1 MSRRPVLHSAST
13 DLPVLMAPRS
23 LARRAPVHERFTGLP
38 MVRLEARH
46 GLGLLLLFLVASGVA
61 QAQVPPENP
70 SIIASVI
77 RWAPLLLS
85 GFVFNLAISFIA
97 MAGGT
102 IVGAFLGIAQISLL
116 PPVRKGSW
124 FATQFFRNA
133 PWLVLLFFVMFL
145 LPFQF
150 TIGGF
155 TIPFPDW
162 VKATLGL
169 ALPVMANVSE
179 IVRGAIQSIPSG
191 QWEASESLAF
201 TRRQT
206 LWMIILPQCIK
217 RMMPPWMN
225 LYSILTMGTVLAS
238 VVGVNEMLTLTQ
250 QALAAENRAALLVP
264 FYAFDLVVFFIYCYP
279 IARSTVY
286 LERRYA
292 VKI

>member
-1 MSRRPVLHSAST
+1 MSRRPLLHGVST
-13 DLPVLMAPRS
+13 DLPVLLAPTGMPGRP
-23 LARRAPVHERFTGLP
+23 PVHERLTGLP
-38 MVRLEARH
+38 MVHLEARH
-46 GLGLLLLFLVASGVA
+46 GLGLVLLFLVAGGVA

-150 TIGGF
+150 RIAGF

>member
-1 MSRRPVLHSAST
+1 MSRYAQVNRAIGN
-13 DLPVLMAPRS
+13 LPVL
-23 LARRAPVHERFTGLP
+23 LP
-38 MVRLEARH
+38 SAVCRHQRVGDTPALRLKLKH
-46 GLGLLLLFLVASGVA
+46 GLWLVLALLVACGVA
-61 QAQVPPENP
+61 QAQAPTSSPP
-70 SIIASVI
+70 VI
-77 RWAPLLLS
+77 ETLIKWVPLLLS

-102 IVGAFLGIAQISLL
+102 AVGAFLGIAQISLL
-116 PPVRKGSW
+116 LPVRRFSW
-124 FATQFFRNA
+124 FVTQFFRNA

-150 TIGGF
+150 EIFGF
-155 TIPFPDW
+155 TLPFPDW
-162 VKATLGL
+162 MKATLGL

-179 IVRGAIQSIPSG
+179 IVRGAIQSIPGG

-217 RMMPPWMN
+217 RMLPPWMN
-225 LYSILTMGTVLAS
+225 LYAILTMATVLAS

-264 FYAFDLVVFFIYCYP
+264 FYAFDLLVFFIYCYP
-279 IARSTVY
+279 IARWTIY

-292 VKI
+292 VKL

>member
-1 MSRRPVLHSAST
+1 MSRRSLLHGAST

-23 LARRAPVHERFTGLP
+23 IPSRSPVHERFTGLP

-46 GLGLLLLFLVASGVA
+46 GLGLVLLFLVASGVA

-97 MAGGT
+97 MGGGT

-150 TIGGF
+150 RIGGF

>member
-1 MSRRPVLHSAST
+1 MNRYAQLNRAIG
-13 DLPVLMAPRS
+13 DLPVLLPSTICRHQ
-23 LARRAPVHERFTGLP
+23 RQGDVGDIPVL
-38 MVRLEARH
+38 RLKLRH
-46 GLGLLLLFLVASGVA
+46 GLWLVLALLVASGVA
-61 QAQVPPENP
+61 QAQAPT
-70 SIIASVI
+70 ASFPVI
-77 RWAPLLLS
+77 ETLIKWAPLLLS
-85 GFVFNLAISFIA
+85 GFVFNLAISFVA

-102 IVGAFLGIAQISLL
+102 VVGAFLGIAQISLL
-116 PPVRKGSW
+116 PPVRKFSW
-124 FATQFFRNA
+124 FVTQFFRNA

-150 TIGGF
+150 VIFGF
-155 TIPFPDW
+155 TLPFPDW

-179 IVRGAIQSIPSG
+179 IVRGAIQSIPGG

-217 RMMPPWMN
+217 RMLPPWMN
-225 LYSILTMGTVLAS
+225 LYAILTMATVLAS

-264 FYAFDLVVFFIYCYP
+264 FYAFDLLVFFIYCYP
-279 IARSTVY
+279 IARWTIY
-286 LERRYA
+286 LERKYA
-292 VKI
+292 VRL

>member
-1 MSRRPVLHSAST
+1 MSRRPLLHGVST
-13 DLPVLMAPRS
+13 DLPVLLAPRG
-23 LARRAPVHERFTGLP
+23 LLRRPPVHERFTGLP

-46 GLGLLLLFLVASGVA
+46 GLGLLLLFLVASGVV

-85 GFVFNLAISFIA
+85 GFVFNLAISIIA

-150 TIGGF
+150 RIGGF

>member
-1 MSRRPVLHSAST
+1 MSRRPVLHSASS
-13 DLPVLMAPRS
+13 DLPVLMAPRG
-23 LARRAPVHERFTGLP
+23 LPHRAPVHERFTGLP

-133 PWLVLLFFVMFL
+133 PWLVLLFFVMRNNF
-145 LPFQF
+145 
-150 TIGGF
+150 
-155 TIPFPDW
+155 
-162 VKATLGL
+162 V
-169 ALPVMANVSE
+169 
-179 IVRGAIQSIPSG
+179 
-191 QWEASESLAF
+191 
-201 TRRQT
+201 
-206 LWMIILPQCIK
+206 
-217 RMMPPWMN
+217 
-225 LYSILTMGTVLAS
+225 
-238 VVGVNEMLTLTQ
+238 
-250 QALAAENRAALLVP
+250 
-264 FYAFDLVVFFIYCYP
+264 
-279 IARSTVY
+279 
-286 LERRYA
+286 
-292 VKI
+292 